1 MSKVKMLKAYKYR
14 LKPKE
19 EQQILIGKTLGCC
32 RFIYNKML
40 GDKIEYYQENKE
52 TLNNTPAQYKEE
64 YE

>member
-1 MSKVKMLKAYKYR
+1 MKIVKGYKYR
-14 LKPKE
+14 IYPTI
-19 EQQILIGKTLGCC
+19 EQEIMINKTFGCC

-40 GDKIEYYQENKE
+40 SDKIEYYQENKA